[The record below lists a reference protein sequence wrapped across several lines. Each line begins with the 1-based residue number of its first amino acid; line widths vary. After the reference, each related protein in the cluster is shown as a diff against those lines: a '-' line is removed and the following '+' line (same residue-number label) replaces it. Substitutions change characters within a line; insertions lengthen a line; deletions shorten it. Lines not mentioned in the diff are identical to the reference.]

1 MASLDVSSRV
11 IVVKKCG
18 QHSEG
23 SESGKTRPGCPRL
36 LLLFSSR
43 LSLLTSYLNKMAGQ
57 QLKAA
62 ILVVS
67 DTASQDPSS
76 DKVVGTL
83 NDVFAAAGANNWDQP
98 ITKIVPDDILQI
110 QRTVCEWTDG
120 SDVVNLILISGGT
133 GFAVKDNTPEAVTPL
148 LHRQAPGL
156 VYVH

>member
-1 MASLDVSSRV
+1 MRGRNPEQRD
-11 IVVKKCG
+11 
-18 QHSEG
+18 
-23 SESGKTRPGCPRL
+23 PGCPPPSLRL
-36 LLLFSSR
+36 LLLLSILYSFLISS
-43 LSLLTSYLNKMAGQ
+43 KMAGQ

-83 NDVFAAAGANNWDQP
+83 ADVFAAAGANNWDQP

-110 QRTVCEWTDG
+110 QRAVCEWTDG
-120 SDVVNLILISGGT
+120 ADVVNLILISGGT
-133 GFAVKDNTPEAVTPL
+133 GFAIKDNTPEAVTPL

>member
-1 MASLDVSSRV
+1 
-11 IVVKKCG
+11 
-18 QHSEG
+18 
-23 SESGKTRPGCPRL
+23 
-36 LLLFSSR
+36 
-43 LSLLTSYLNKMAGQ
+43 MAGQ

-83 NDVFAAAGANNWDQP
+83 TDIFTAAGANSWGQP
-98 ITKIVPDDILQI
+98 ITRIVPDDILQI
-110 QRTVCEWTDG
+110 QRAVCEWTDR
-120 SDVVNLILISGGT
+120 SDVVNLVLISGGT
-133 GFAVKDNTPEAVTPL
+133 GFAIKDNTPEAVTPL

>member
-1 MASLDVSSRV
+1 MAS
-11 IVVKKCG
+11 
-18 QHSEG
+18 
-23 SESGKTRPGCPRL
+23 
-36 LLLFSSR
+36 
-43 LSLLTSYLNKMAGQ
+43 Q

-83 NDVFAAAGANNWDQP
+83 TDVFAAAGANNWDQP

-110 QRTVCEWTDG
+110 QRAVCEWADG

-133 GFAVKDNTPEAVTPL
+133 GFAIKDNTPEAVTPL